1 MASFSELWTVMEES
15 PLMGSGEDSEAIEVV
30 RAGKHLRK
38 EDDSAFWDEFISLCG
53 NTRGL
58 ANLLNVAPEKISNW
72 PAKIKEALEKLE
84 TNDAENPG
92 MRDDTEQIPTG
103 NNGAFT
109 SANVDPNLGDM
120 R

>member
-30 RAGKHLRK
+30 RSGKNLRK
-38 EDDSAFWDEFISLCG
+38 EDESAFWDDFISLCS
-53 NTRGL
+53 NTRGM

-72 PAKIKEALEKLE
+72 PAKITEMLEKLE
-84 TNDAENPG
+84 TNDAEDPG
-92 MRDDTEQIPTG
+92 IKDDTEMIPSG
-103 NNGAFT
+103 DNGAIT
-109 SANVDPNLGDM
+109 ATNLDPNLGDM